1 VTNAVSIDERAS
13 RAGARPRFLN
23 PVRRSRQWLPV
34 VVLLAPSLVFLSLFT
49 YGPVLRVLGESM
61 MVGRFAGEHRLGFG
75 NYERLFADAH
85 FARAAWNNGVYAL
98 GTILPS
104 LVLALFLAL
113 ALRETTRLTALLR
126 TLVVMPLLIP
136 LVAAAALFSFI
147 LLPGDGLLD
156 FYLHKLGIRL
166 VNWLGDPDYA
176 LGAVIAITV
185 WKNTGY
191 YMLFFLAGL
200 AGVPQDLVDAATIDG
215 AGAWRRLRSVV
226 LPLLGPTF
234 GFVVPIALLN
244 ALTQVD
250 HVVTMTQGGPSDA
263 TNLLLY
269 YIYQQA
275 AQNYDAG
282 LAAAATVVSIVALLS
297 LSLISFRL
305 IERGVHYES

>member
-1 VTNAVSIDERAS
+1 
-13 RAGARPRFLN
+13 
-23 PVRRSRQWLPV
+23 
-34 VVLLAPSLVFLSLFT
+34 
-49 YGPVLRVLGESM
+49 
-61 MVGRFAGEHRLGFG
+61 
-75 NYERLFADAH
+75 
-85 FARAAWNNGVYAL
+85 
-98 GTILPS
+98 
-104 LVLALFLAL
+104 
-113 ALRETTRLTALLR
+113 
-126 TLVVMPLLIP
+126 
-136 LVAAAALFSFI
+136 LFSFI

-156 FYLHKLGIRL
+156 FYLHKLGIGMI
-166 VNWLGDPDYA
+166 NWLGDTDLA
-176 LGAVIAITV
+176 LGSVIAITV

-215 AGAWRRLRSVV
+215 AGAWRRLRSIV

-244 ALTQVD
+244 ALTQID

-263 TNLLLY
+263 TSLLLY

-275 AQNYDAG
+275 AQNYDTG
-282 LAAAATVVSIVALLS
+282 LASAATVISVAALLS

>member
-1 VTNAVSIDERAS
+1 MSIEDRALGATLRGVPAVR
-13 RAGARPRFLN
+13 RPR
-23 PVRRSRQWLPV
+23 PSRWLPV
-34 VVLLAPSLVFLSLFT
+34 LLLLAPSLVFLGLFT
-49 YGPVLRVLGESM
+49 YGPVLRVLYESLL
-61 MVGRFAGEHRLGFG
+61 VGRFAGSQAVGLG
-75 NYERLFADAH
+75 NYHRLFADPH
-85 FARAAWNNGVYAL
+85 FARAALNNLIYAL

-104 LVLALFLAL
+104 LVLALALAL
-113 ALRETTRLTALLR
+113 ALRESNRFTALLR

-156 FYLHKLGIRL
+156 FYLHKLGVPMI
-166 VNWLGDPDYA
+166 NWLGDTDLA
-176 LGAVIAITV
+176 LGSVIAITV

-215 AGAWRRLRSVV
+215 AGAWRRLRGIV
-226 LPLLGPTF
+226 LPLLGPTL

-282 LAAAATVVSIVALLS
+282 LAAAATVISVAALLS

>member
-1 VTNAVSIDERAS
+1 MSMGERAL
-13 RAGARPRFLN
+13 RAGASPLPLTSARPR
-23 PVRRSRQWLPV
+23 RRWLSAA
-34 VVLLAPSLVFLSLFT
+34 VLLAPSLVFLALFT
-49 YGPVLRVLGESM
+49 YGPVLRVLADSL
-61 MVGRFAGEHRLGFG
+61 MVGRFAGASAIGLG
-75 NYERLFADAH
+75 NYQRLFADPH
-85 FARAAWNNGVYAL
+85 FARAAVNNLVYAA
-98 GTILPS
+98 GTIVPS
-104 LVLALFLAL
+104 LVLALALAL
-113 ALRETTRLTALLR
+113 ALRESNRFTALLR

-147 LLPGDGLLD
+147 LLPGSGLLD
-156 FYLHKLGIRL
+156 FYLHKFGFGM
-166 VNWLGDPDYA
+166 VNWLGDPDLA
-176 LGAVIAITV
+176 LGSVIAITV

-215 AGAWRRLRSVV
+215 AGAWRRLRSIV

-244 ALTQVD
+244 ALTQID
-250 HVVTMTQGGPSDA
+250 HVVTMTQGGPTDS

-275 AQNYDAG
+275 AQNYDTG
-282 LAAAATVVSIVALLS
+282 LASAATVISVVAVLTLTVT
-297 LSLISFRL
+297 SFRL

>member
-1 VTNAVSIDERAS
+1 
-13 RAGARPRFLN
+13 
-23 PVRRSRQWLPV
+23 
-34 VVLLAPSLVFLSLFT
+34 
-49 YGPVLRVLGESM
+49 
-61 MVGRFAGEHRLGFG
+61 
-75 NYERLFADAH
+75 
-85 FARAAWNNGVYAL
+85 
-98 GTILPS
+98 
-104 LVLALFLAL
+104 VLALFLAL
-113 ALRETTRLTALLR
+113 ALRETNRFNAVLR

-156 FYLHKLGIRL
+156 FYLHRLGIRM

-200 AGVPQDLVDAATIDG
+200 AGVPQDLVDAARIDG
-215 AGAWRRLRSVV
+215 AGAWRRLRSIV

-275 AQNYDAG
+275 AQNYDTG
-282 LAAAATVVSIVALLS
+282 LASAATVISVAALLS

>member
-1 VTNAVSIDERAS
+1 VTNAISIGERVP
-13 RAGARPRFLN
+13 GAAAKLSLLSPAR
-23 PVRRSRQWLPV
+23 VRRRWPMVLA
-34 VVLLAPSLVFLSLFT
+34 LLAPSLVFLVLFT
-49 YGPVLRVLGESM
+49 YGPIVRVAVDSL
-61 MVGRFAGEHRLGFG
+61 MVGRFAGETTLGFG
-75 NYERLFADAH
+75 NYHRLFADPH
-85 FARAAWNNGVYAL
+85 FTRAAANNLVYAV
-98 GTILPS
+98 GTIVPS
-104 LVLALFLAL
+104 LILALALAL
-113 ALRETTRLTALLR
+113 ALRESNRFTAILR

-156 FYLHKLGIRL
+156 FYLHRLGL
-166 VNWLGDPDYA
+166 GMVNWLGDPDLA
-176 LGAVIAITV
+176 LGAVIAITI

-200 AGVPQDLVDAATIDG
+200 AGVPQDLVDAARIDG
-215 AGAWRRLRSVV
+215 AGAWRRLRSIV
-226 LPLLGPTF
+226 LPLLGPTL

-244 ALTQVD
+244 ALTQID

-275 AQNYDAG
+275 AQNSDTG
-282 LAAAATVVSIVALLS
+282 LASAATVISVAALLT
-297 LSLISFRL
+297 LTLTSFRL

>member
-1 VTNAVSIDERAS
+1 MSLEERALG
-13 RAGARPRFLN
+13 AGALLLTAMRPRRA
-23 PVRRSRQWLPV
+23 RRWLPV
-34 VVLLAPSLVFLSLFT
+34 VALLAPSLVFLALFT
-49 YGPVLRVLGESM
+49 YGPVLRVIGESL
-61 MVGRFAGEHRLGFG
+61 MVGRFAGEHALGLG
-75 NYERLFADAH
+75 NYQRLFADPH
-85 FARAAWNNGVYAL
+85 FARAAGNNLAYAV
-98 GTILPS
+98 GTIVPS
-104 LVLALFLAL
+104 IVLALALAL
-113 ALRETTRLTALLR
+113 ALRETNRFNALLR

-156 FYLHKLGIRL
+156 FYLRKLGIGM

-176 LGAVIAITV
+176 LGAIVAITV

-215 AGAWRRLRSVV
+215 AGAWRRLRSIV

-263 TNLLLY
+263 TSLLLY

-275 AQNYDAG
+275 AQNYDTG
-282 LAAAATVVSIVALLS
+282 LAAAATVITVAALLS
-297 LSLISFRL
+297 LSLISFRF

>member
-1 VTNAVSIDERAS
+1 MSIEERALGV
-13 RAGARPRFLN
+13 GATSLPAARRRPR
-23 PVRRSRQWLPV
+23 RWLPAA
-34 VVLLAPSLVFLSLFT
+34 VLLAPSVAFLGLFT
-49 YGPVLRVLGESM
+49 YGPVLRVLGESL
-61 MVGRFAGEHRLGFG
+61 MVGRFAGDHAIGLG
-75 NYERLFADAH
+75 NYQRLFADAH
-85 FARAAWNNGVYAL
+85 FARAALNNFVYAL
-98 GTILPS
+98 GTIVPS
-104 LVLALFLAL
+104 LVLALALAL
-113 ALRETTRLTALLR
+113 ALRESSRFTALLR

-136 LVAAAALFSFI
+136 LVAAAALFSFL
-147 LLPGDGLLD
+147 LLPGDGLVD
-156 FYLHKLGIRL
+156 FYLHKLGVPMI
-166 VNWLGDPDYA
+166 NWLGDTDLA
-176 LGAVIAITV
+176 LGSVIAITV

-200 AGVPQDLVDAATIDG
+200 AGVPQDLIDAATIDG
-215 AGAWRRLRSVV
+215 AGAWRRLRGII

-275 AQNYDAG
+275 AQNYDTG
-282 LAAAATVVSIVALLS
+282 LASAATVISVAALLS